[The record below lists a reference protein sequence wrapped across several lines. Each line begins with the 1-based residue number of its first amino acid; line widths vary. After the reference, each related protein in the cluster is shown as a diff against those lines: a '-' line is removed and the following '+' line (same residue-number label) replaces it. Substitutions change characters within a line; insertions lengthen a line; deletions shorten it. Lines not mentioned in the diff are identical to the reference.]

1 MLIRLTKMLINARVN
16 LIATWRWLGE
26 RLNRRL
32 IIVCLNVCRAVLIAY
47 FLLFFFRY
55 YSFGWLI

>member
-1 MLIRLTKMLINARVN
+1 MRIRLTKILLNARVN
-16 LIATWRWLGE
+16 LIATWRWFGE

-32 IIVCLNVCRAVLIAY
+32 IIFCLNACRAVLIAY
-47 FLLFFFRY
+47 LLLFFFRY